1 MKLSTNKE
9 IKAKAFGT
17 DGELLCSLYDSGY
30 TRLSQVLSELRGK
43 TCKRVVEVSILADDT
58 EYNWY
63 KVVGDRLVKQW

>member
-9 IKAKAFGT
+9 IKAKAFGKE
-17 DGELLCSLYDSGY
+17 GELLSSLYDSGY

-63 KVVGDRLVKQW
+63 KVVGDRLIKQW